1 VDLGHDEPPH
11 DRGGRS
17 PARLVLEVRQAGRP
31 DALALPV
38 MRAGNSWRYHR
49 RPAPDHSGTA
59 LNKAADYLREHFG
72 RLDPPPVE
80 VVRPRQGKVGL
91 PRHQGRCSAPIH
103 SYNSSR

>member
-1 VDLGHDEPPH
+1 
-11 DRGGRS
+11 
-17 PARLVLEVRQAGRP
+17 
-31 DALALPV
+31 

-91 PRHQGRCSAPIH
+91 PPHQGRCSAPIH
-103 SYNSSR
+103 SYNSRR